1 MGRTHTRK
9 VAGAVDDV
17 QRPASERCDTKTMTV
32 RSKRRWR
39 ELHEPHIYS
48 CAEIAEQLKELSF
61 DEFDECWLPMVLDT
75 MLFAENSPREVS
87 RLLLVVREV
96 YRDNR

>member
-1 MGRTHTRK
+1 
-9 VAGAVDDV
+9 
-17 QRPASERCDTKTMTV
+17 MTV

-48 CAEIAEQLKELSF
+48 CGEIGEQLKDLSF

-75 MLFAENSPREVS
+75 MLFHENSPREVA
-87 RLLLVVREV
+87 RLLRVVREV